1 MFMLM
6 LSVYLFVSAEKG
18 RHVSLVGGGMMF
30 DFVITIGFLLLW
42 LAVSE
47 VKKVLELTY
56 FGLIA

>member
-42 LAVSE
+42 EVSE
-47 VKKVLELTY
+47 VKKLRELTY